1 MKPLRLLLATG
12 LLLGITAACRA
23 GDKKEVKD
31 ETNKAKI
38 VGTWMLEKP
47 QKPKN
52 FPPGATIEFT
62 KDGKLLFRAILMGRD
77 ISHEGTY
84 SVHGDKVTTTSKDPE
99 GKDQSDTDTIIKLTD
114 NQLVV
119 KISKTEEELTFKKK

>member
-1 MKPLRLLLATG
+1 MKPLRLLLTTG

-23 GDKKEVKD
+23 VEKKD

-38 VGTWMLEKP
+38 VGTWILEKP
-47 QKPKN
+47 KKPKN
-52 FPPGATIEFT
+52 FPPCASIEFT
-62 KDGKLLFRAILMGRD
+62 KDGKLQFRAMLMGRD
-77 ISHEGTY
+77 ISHVGIY
-84 SVHGDKVTTTSKDPE
+84 SVDGDKVTTTTKDPN

-114 NQLVV
+114 KELVV